1 MAPFQFFFH
10 IGVKLRL
17 HERVVPPDH
26 FGGQMNPVTNLV
38 PEKRHF
44 VI

>member
-1 MAPFQFFFH
+1 M
-10 IGVKLRL
+10 GVKLHL
-17 HERVVPPDH
+17 DERGVTRDH

-38 PEKRHF
+38 PEKRGF

>member
-1 MAPFQFFFH
+1 MIPFQFFH

-26 FGGQMNPVTNLV
+26 FGGQMKSVTNLV
-38 PEKRHF
+38 REKKRF